1 MRITLLILMAL
12 AIAGAEP
19 CWAFPGQTAA
29 ELIQALGPSANGYV
43 APPAPSAE
51 AVREG
56 SAQLSSVYWPQAS
69 YDPLRTGSALTGI
82 LVATFD
88 YRGTDLIARLQKSP
102 PEVGWPD
109 LVSRSEVFLSFLP
122 PTGFKALLA
131 ALQATWVVQSRTHKG
146 AGEGY
151 DLFALVSKDG
161 AFAAELSYSEKGE
174 VPPPP
179 DPTGKRPPTLNFWS
193 RVTPA
198 R

>member
-1 MRITLLILMAL
+1 MRVTLFILMVLAL
-12 AIAGAEP
+12 AGFEP

-51 AVREG
+51 AVRAG
-56 SAQLSSVYWPQAS
+56 SAQLGSIYWPQAS

-102 PEVGWPD
+102 PEVEWAD

-122 PTGFKALLA
+122 PAGFKALLA
-131 ALQATWVVQSRTHKG
+131 ALQTTWVVQSKTHKG
-146 AGEGY
+146 AGDGY
-151 DLFALVSKDG
+151 DLYALVSKDG
-161 AFAAELSYSEKGE
+161 ALTAELSYSEKGE
-174 VPPPP
+174 IPPPP

-193 RVTPA
+193 RVAPVP
-198 R
+198 

>member
-1 MRITLLILMAL
+1 MPVVLLIVMLFAV
-12 AIAGAEP
+12 AEP
-19 CWAFPGQTAA
+19 GWAFPGQTAA

-51 AVREG
+51 AVRAG
-56 SAQLSSVYWPQAS
+56 SAQLSSVYWTPAS

-88 YRGTDLIARLQKSP
+88 YRGPDLITRLQKSP
-102 PEVGWPD
+102 PEVEWAD

-122 PTGFKALLA
+122 PAGFKALLA

-146 AGEGY
+146 SGDGY
-151 DLFALVSKDG
+151 DLYALVSKDG
-161 AFAAELSYSEKGE
+161 ALAAELSYSEKGE